1 MFTFSASFLHFIF
14 LGAGKTYTM
23 LGLDSEPGVYIRTLN
38 DLFRAI
44 EYSTEDLDC
53 SVYMSYIEVSL
64 IVCRY

>member
-1 MFTFSASFLHFIF
+1 MFTFSASFKF

-23 LGLDSEPGVYIRTLN
+23 LGLDSEPGIYIQTLN

-44 EYSTEDLDC
+44 EDSTEDLDC

-64 IVCRY
+64 IVL